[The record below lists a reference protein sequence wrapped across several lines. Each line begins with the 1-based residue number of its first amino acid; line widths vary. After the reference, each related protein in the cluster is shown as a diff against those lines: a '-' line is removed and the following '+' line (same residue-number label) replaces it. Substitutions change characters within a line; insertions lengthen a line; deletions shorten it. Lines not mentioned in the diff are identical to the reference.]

1 MATDTDLKIAAAVE
15 RVRTEIANLRADM
28 ERLRADMER
37 LRADMEKRINHHTLW
52 LAGLVVA
59 ATGIIVGSR

>member
-1 MATDTDLKIAAAVE
+1 MATETGLKITAAME
-15 RVRTEIANLRADM
+15 RVRTEIAN
-28 ERLRADMER
+28 LRADMER